1 MGGSARLLVPLEEYL
16 QTTRAVLPAIP
27 PEVSLPLLLGRAD
40 LAMPLFPDLAEHSP
54 LTAAQWQQVPTP
66 CPGLGRALPFVLH
79 RSEAEAALLVAPLPA
94 ADSARL
100 RTFAL
105 ALHRTQRRLGFHLPS
120 ELVGR
125 VLCLF
130 AA

>member
-1 MGGSARLLVPLEEYL
+1 MVPAVSSDVLLPLLVP
-16 QTTRAVLPAIP
+16 RV
-27 PEVSLPLLLGRAD
+27 D
-40 LAMPLFPDLAEHSP
+40 LALSLFPDLAEHWP
-54 LTAAQWQQVPTP
+54 LTAQWRQVPTP

-79 RSEAEAALLVAPLPA
+79 RSEAEAALLVAHLPA
-94 ADSARL
+94 ADSACL

-105 ALHRTQRRLGFHLPS
+105 ALHRAQRRLAIHLPR